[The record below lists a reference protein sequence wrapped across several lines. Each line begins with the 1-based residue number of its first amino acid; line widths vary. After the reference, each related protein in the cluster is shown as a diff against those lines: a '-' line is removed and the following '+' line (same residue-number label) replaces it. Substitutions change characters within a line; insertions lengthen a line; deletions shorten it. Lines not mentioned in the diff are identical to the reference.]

1 MTFLPLKPSIK
12 KFRVCYSTGIF
23 WWELGGFVPRN
34 IKEVELTSTDS
45 ENVLCH
51 ILETISVYE
60 YPTPSVFSALT
71 RLGIVS
77 YLRGRGVQKDIEV
90 IAIDVFRQLTEMAQ
104 ENSKYTW
111 FTDWSRKLVETVKEK
126 KVEKE

>member
-1 MTFLPLKPSIK
+1 M
-12 KFRVCYSTGIF
+12 
-23 WWELGGFVPRN
+23 PRN
-34 IKEVELTSTDS
+34 IKEVELTSTDI
-45 ENVLCH
+45 ENILCH

-77 YLRGRGVQKDIEV
+77 YLRGRGVQKDIEI
-90 IAIDVFRQLTEMAQ
+90 IAIDVFRQLTELALM
-104 ENSKYTW
+104 NSKYSW
-111 FTDWSRKLVETVKEK
+111 FTDWSRKLVEVIREK

>member
-1 MTFLPLKPSIK
+1 M
-12 KFRVCYSTGIF
+12 
-23 WWELGGFVPRN
+23 PRN
-34 IKEVELTSTDS
+34 IKEIELTETDV

-77 YLRGRGVQKDIEV
+77 YLRGRGVQKDIEI
-90 IAIDVFRQLTEMAQ
+90 IAIDVFRQLTEFSQ
-104 ENSKYTW
+104 ENPKYLW
-111 FTDWSRKLVETVKEK
+111 FMDWSRRLVETVKEK
-126 KVEKE
+126 KVETE

>member
-1 MTFLPLKPSIK
+1 M
-12 KFRVCYSTGIF
+12 
-23 WWELGGFVPRN
+23 PRN
-34 IKEVELTSTDS
+34 IKEIELTSTDI

-71 RLGIVS
+71 RLSIVS
-77 YLRGRGVQKDIEV
+77 YLRGRGVQKDIEI
-90 IAIDVFRQLTEMAQ
+90 IAIDVFRQLTELAQ
-104 ENSKYTW
+104 RNSKYSW
-111 FTDWSRKLVETVKEK
+111 FTDWSRKLVEVIREK